1 MVEGAGDRGDGGRDP
16 RGGGGGYDGG
26 GERHGE
32 SEEAAGRGRWGGGG
46 SHGGWSDGDLVG
58 RSRRVGAA
66 SPLCQSLS
74 RFTKKKKKEEEKIA
88 FGGDTTPKWA
98 MAVLGVWFVRGAP
111 SFAQLNGSLNHCLAL
126 IATLTALANAYA
138 YNSNFNFF

>member
-58 RSRRVGAA
+58 RSRRSSRGRVPPLSVALQIYQKKKRRRKK
-66 SPLCQSLS
+66 SPLVATQH
-74 RFTKKKKKEEEKIA
+74 
-88 FGGDTTPKWA
+88 
-98 MAVLGVWFVRGAP
+98 
-111 SFAQLNGSLNHCLAL
+111 QNGLWL
-126 IATLTALANAYA
+126 Y
-138 YNSNFNFF
+138 